1 MRIVSRELSRIELG
15 WQICI
20 CQIEQCGQ
28 ALRVSGRILY
38 VTKVEITLDEQ
49 PGVANSQPSC
59 AAIEYF
65 EFTPTS
71 KNGGSVGKGKGVIP
85 FRDGHYH
92 PREILVKTFQ
102 FL

>member
-1 MRIVSRELSRIELG
+1 MHIVSRELSRIEPG

-20 CQIEQCGQ
+20 CQVERCGQ
-28 ALRVSGRILY
+28 AEQVSGRILY
-38 VTKVEITLDEQ
+38 VTGVEITLDWHK
-49 PGVANSQPSC
+49 SQPAC
-59 AAIEYF
+59 AVIEYF

-71 KNGGSVGKGKGVIP
+71 KKGGSVGKGKSVIP

-102 FL
+102 PL